1 MSLCLSVYTYDLDG
15 LLNHFFLMVWKTIMK
30 QSRRRIS
37 KVFIVVKMV
46 KCHAAAAE
54 EHSFE
59 NSGEADLQ
67 RAAGGEA

>member
-1 MSLCLSVYTYDLDG
+1 
-15 LLNHFFLMVWKTIMK
+15 MVWKTIMK
-30 QSRRRIS
+30 QSRRRTS